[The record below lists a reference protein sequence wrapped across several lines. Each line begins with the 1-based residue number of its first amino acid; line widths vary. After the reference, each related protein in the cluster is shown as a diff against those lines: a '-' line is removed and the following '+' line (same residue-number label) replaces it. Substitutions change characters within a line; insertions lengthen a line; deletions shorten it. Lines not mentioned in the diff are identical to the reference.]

1 MAFRRLA
8 KAVRLARL
16 RRDEDGVTIV
26 EFALVLPPMLMVIM
40 GGIDLSYQAYV
51 QSVLQGSLND
61 IARSSSMETPTLSC
75 NEGTLEERV
84 GCAIKARSDV
94 VARRA
99 TYDIEVKSFYDF
111 SGVGRAEKLVTDYN
125 SNGRYD
131 PGDCFADHNRNG
143 TFDQNAGASGVGG
156 ADDVAFYKVDLTM
169 PRLFPL
175 QGLVGLSP
183 NYELTAQMAI
193 RNQPYARQATPPT
206 VCI

>member
-1 MAFRRLA
+1 MSPFRARIASAIRLFRA
-8 KAVRLARL
+8 DRSGA
-16 RRDEDGVTIV
+16 TIV

-61 IARSSSMETPTLSC
+61 VARASSMEAPLLEC
-75 NEGTLEERV
+75 EEGSLETRI
-84 GCAIKARSDV
+84 GCAIRRRSDV

-111 SGVGRAEKLVTDYN
+111 SGVGRSEKLVTDYN
-125 SNGRYD
+125 GNGRYN

-143 TFDQNAGASGVGG
+143 TFDEDAGASGVGG
-156 ADDVAFYKVDLTM
+156 ADDVAFYKVDLSM

-175 QGLVGLSP
+175 QSLIGLSP
-183 NYELTAQMAI
+183 NYELTAEAAI

-206 VCI
+206 VCA